1 MSLNALENT
10 RLQIIFYF
18 VYLYLC
24 RPSFHMHMFLRL
36 GTYNTGQNFPPWFIF
51 YLIIFFLLIRCKIPE
66 CDNSSNIFD
75 PDWLKYAIPHKNEK
89 LSSCYQYKYIE
100 NSTTNDQCSIE
111 NFNHLEEIR
120 CNDFIYN
127 GTEKT
132 IVNEWN
138 ITCDEN
144 QWMLTLVGTIN
155 NIGQFIALPLSGFI
169 SDR

>member
-1 MSLNALENT
+1 M
-10 RLQIIFYF
+10 I
-18 VYLYLC
+18 
-24 RPSFHMHMFLRL
+24 
-36 GTYNTGQNFPPWFIF
+36 
-51 YLIIFFLLIRCKIPE
+51 IIFFLLLLIRCKIPE
-66 CDNSSNIFD
+66 CDNSSNTYD
-75 PDWLKYAIPHKNEK
+75 PDWLKYAIPNKNNK

-169 SDR
+169 SDRYVMFIQI